1 MPPCL
6 VFPPGLRSSPI
17 FPVISRLL
25 HLRRLAPLVLA
36 WWMLAFG
43 MAAASPL
50 LHPQSLQVVC
60 NAAGSA
66 KLVVVQDDGS
76 GLRELGQHGLDCA
89 LCLAAGAP
97 PPVVVAL
104 AVPMEQP
111 LAHAL
116 RPVEAARIAALTG
129 APLPARG
136 PPARA

>member
-1 MPPCL
+1 MT
-6 VFPPGLRSSPI
+6 F
-17 FPVISRLL
+17 LL
-25 HLRRLAPLVLA
+25 PRLRRLAPLVLA

-60 NAAGSA
+60 NAAGAA
-66 KLVVVQDDGS
+66 KLVAVQDDGS
-76 GLRELGQHGLDCA
+76 GLREMGQHGLDCA
-89 LCLAAGAP
+89 LCLAPGAP
-97 PPVVVAL
+97 PPAPQVL

-111 LAHAL
+111 LAHVL
-116 RPVEAARIAALTG
+116 QPVEAARLAALVG

>member
-1 MPPCL
+1 MT
-6 VFPPGLRSSPI
+6 S
-17 FPVISRLL
+17 LL
-25 HLRRLAPLVLA
+25 AHLRRLTPWVLA

-76 GLRELGQHGLDCA
+76 GLREMGQHGLDCA

-97 PPVVVAL
+97 PPAPAVVL
-104 AVPMEQP
+104 PPAVWQP
-111 LAHAL
+111 LAHAV
-116 RPVEAARIAALTG
+116 RPVVAARLAALVG